1 MNSPICIDAS
11 ILIRLLIGGDGSNRV
26 ADLWSE
32 WKAAQHRLI
41 APSLMPYEVANT
53 LHQYVR
59 HGSLQPNEAA
69 DALRIA
75 LSLNI
80 QLYRD
85 SALHTQAANLAR
97 KLDLPATYDAH
108 YLALAQQM
116 SAVFWTADQRLIRQ
130 AGRSLDFVYGI

>member
-1 MNSPICIDAS
+1 VNSPICIDAS
-11 ILIRLLIGGDGSNRV
+11 ILIRLLIGGDGSERV
-26 ADLWSE
+26 AVLWSE
-32 WKAAQHRLI
+32 WKANRQQLI
-41 APSLMPYEVANT
+41 APSLMPYEAANV

-59 HGSLQPNEAA
+59 HGSLQPDKAA

-85 SALHTQAANLAR
+85 AALHTQAANLAR
-97 KLDLPATYDAH
+97 ALDLPATYDAH

-116 SAVFWTADQRLIRQ
+116 NAVFWTADQKLVRKTEH
-130 AGRSLDFVYGI
+130 SLDFVRGI